1 MIIDTIHNAGLYKP
15 VSKNIATAF
24 EWMTNETID
33 ALEAPNVIT
42 VDGDRV
48 FAQIQAYE
56 SLDPSEQRF
65 ESHRNYIDIQYVQSG
80 NETILWTPIETLTV
94 KEEYDPETD
103 NMFYHDA
110 QATELQLHAGY
121 FAIFFPRD
129 GHKPRCLLGA
139 REPIGKI
146 VVKVAVD

>member
-1 MIIDTIHNAGLYKP
+1 MILDTMTHAKLYRAI
-15 VSKNIATAF
+15 STNMATALD
-24 EWMTNETID
+24 WMINEQIDDLKAPDVITID
-33 ALEAPNVIT
+33 DT
-42 VDGDRV
+42 RV

-80 NETILWTPIETLTV
+80 NEAILWTPIETLSV

-110 QATELQLHAGY
+110 PSTELRLLPGY
-121 FAIFFPRD
+121 FAVFFPRD
-129 GHKPRCLLGA
+129 GHKPRCLLGT
-139 REPIGKI
+139 REQIGKI